1 MLRQHNL
8 RPFRHHTGQLNLSLL
23 RQLLIRVRQRNSNR
37 ILNLTPVG
45 KGQVLGNMR
54 LRGCLN
60 LRSHRGLPDH
70 LLDCRVLHHVAVRRD
85 VGVVVLIH
93 KRFYW
98 L

>member
-1 MLRQHNL
+1 M
-8 RPFRHHTGQLNLSLL
+8 
-23 RQLLIRVRQRNSNR
+23 
-37 ILNLTPVG
+37 
-45 KGQVLGNMR
+45 LGNMR